1 MNFNLAGGRVA
12 VTGATGF
19 IGRHLVER
27 LVSASVDVRALCRR
41 NDANLTA
48 LGVDVVKGSLEH
60 KASLSRVVDGV
71 DTVVHCAGNIHATT
85 SKEFDRANRGGTARL
100 AQVCAAQ
107 PLPPRFILMSTVA
120 ARSPEIS
127 AYAASKRG
135 AELAL
140 AEHADNMHWSI
151 VRPPAVYGPRDTATL
166 RLFKL
171 IRGGLLPV
179 PSRHGNRLSLIFVS
193 DLCEAVMSLISSSA
207 GDSRTFEI
215 RDECEAGYSWLDIAK
230 AGGRVF
236 GRHVTCVPVPR
247 VVMSVVAL
255 ANQAICGIMRSTPT
269 ITRGKVREIFHK
281 DWVCRENDLTRCTN
295 WRPNVSIY
303 GGFERSINWY
313 LENNLLQS

>member
-1 MNFNLAGGRVA
+1 MKSDLAGGRVA
-12 VTGATGF
+12 VTGAKGF
-19 IGRHLVER
+19 IGRHLVEH
-27 LVSASVDVRALCRR
+27 LISAGADVCALCRR
-41 NDANLTA
+41 NDADLIA
-48 LGVDVVKGSLEH
+48 QGVDVVIGSLEH
-60 KASLSRVVDGV
+60 RASLTRLVDGA

-85 SKEFDRANRGGTARL
+85 SKEFDRGNRAGTAHL
-100 AQVCAAQ
+100 AQICVARS
-107 PLPPRFILMSTVA
+107 LPPRFILMSSVA

-127 AYAASKRG
+127 AYAESKRG

-140 AEHADNMHWSI
+140 AEHSGNLRWTI

-166 RLFKL
+166 KLFKL
-171 IRGGLLPV
+171 LRGGLLPV
-179 PSRHGNRLSLIFVS
+179 PSRRGNRLSLIFVS
-193 DLCEAVMSLISSSA
+193 DLCEAVISLILSSA
-207 GDSRTFEI
+207 SDGKTFEI
-215 RDECEAGYSWLDIAK
+215 RDECEAGYSWLDIAN

-255 ANQAICGIMRSTPT
+255 ANQAICGITRSTPT
-269 ITRGKVREIFHK
+269 ITRGKVREIFYK

-313 LENNLLQS
+313 LENNLL